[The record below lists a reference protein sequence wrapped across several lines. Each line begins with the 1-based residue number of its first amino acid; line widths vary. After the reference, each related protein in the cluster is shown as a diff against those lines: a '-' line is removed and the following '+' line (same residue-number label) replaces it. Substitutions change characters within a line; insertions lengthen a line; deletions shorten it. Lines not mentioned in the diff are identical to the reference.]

1 MGYDTPTESDDNQP
15 FAVRILAES
24 VAACISALSVSPAIS
39 IIDKAIVS
47 NASGVES
54 LWTGII
60 NGVKTM
66 IISPLY
72 FLRQP
77 SFIFIFGVYSGTYIV
92 ANSIEAICERSK
104 KSSFYPKF
112 IGSSIA
118 NVTLSVLKDKAFASM
133 FGKGPPRPLPALSYA
148 LFAARDSSTILASFS
163 LPGLISEKLQ
173 NEQGWAKG
181 SADTSAQ
188 LFTPVA
194 MQILST
200 PLFLKGLDLYNRTTA
215 TTAERITFIRTEYI
229 KTVLARMARIFP
241 AYGVGGVIN
250 KYFRKVG
257 NNMLRE
263 RNLYTNKL
271 AIQSTK
277 ISL

>member
-1 MGYDTPTESDDNQP
+1 MGYDETEPADDNQP
-15 FAVRILAES
+15 FVARIFIES

-47 NASGVES
+47 NASGVET
-54 LWTGII
+54 LGAGIY

-66 IISPLY
+66 ITRPIY
-72 FLRQP
+72 FLKQP
-77 SFIFIFGVYSGTYIV
+77 SFVFIFGVYSGTYVV

-104 KSSFYPKF
+104 RSSFYPKF
-112 IGSSIA
+112 IGSSVA

-163 LPGLISEKLQ
+163 LPGLISVKLQ
-173 NEQGWAKG
+173 KDQFWSKG
-181 SADTSAQ
+181 TADTTAQ

-200 PLFLKGLDLYNRTTA
+200 PLFLNGLDLYNRSVA
-215 TTAERITFIRTEYI
+215 TTAERISFVKTEYF

-257 NNMLRE
+257 KNMLRDHY
-263 RNLYTNKL
+263 RNT
-271 AIQSTK
+271 QSIGSQPSKYAT
-277 ISL
+277 